1 MNISDFND
9 WLASKEKESL
19 IMGILNV
26 TPDSFSDGGLYF
38 DTQKAINHALSMIE
52 DGADIIDIGGEST
65 RPFSDPVSVDDEL
78 LRVIPVVKELRKRT
92 DTVISIDT
100 TKSTVAKEACLV
112 GADIINDISGMLF
125 DAEMIDVAKDIG
137 CPVVLM
143 HIKGN
148 PKTMQEDPTYDN
160 VVSEIKCHLLDRI
173 DYVIENGIDKKN
185 IILDPGIGF
194 GKTIENNF
202 EILNRLDEL
211 TSIEYPFLIGVSNKS
226 FIGKTLNI
234 NENDRLQGTI
244 VANTIALQKGCKIFR
259 VHNVKEAKRCLLIA
273 NKIFNSDHL
282 NN

>member
-65 RPFSDPVSVDDEL
+65 RPFSDSVSVDDEL

-148 PKTMQEDPTYDN
+148 PKTMQENPTYDN

>member
-65 RPFSDPVSVDDEL
+65 RPFSDPVSVEDEL

-148 PKTMQEDPTYDN
+148 PKTMQENPTYDN

>member
-9 WLASKEKESL
+9 WLISKEKKSL
-19 IMGILNV
+19 VMGILNV
-26 TPDSFSDGGLYF
+26 TPNSFSDGGIYF

-78 LRVIPVVKELRKRT
+78 SRVIPVIKGLRKKT
-92 DTVISIDT
+92 DILISIDT
-100 TKSTVAKEACLV
+100 TKSTVAREACSI

-125 DAEMIDVAKDIG
+125 DKKMIDIAKDIN
-137 CPVVLM
+137 CPIILM

-148 PKTMQEDPTYDN
+148 PKNMQENPTYDD
-160 VVSEIKCHLLDRI
+160 VISEIKSHLLSRA
-173 DYVIENGIDKKN
+173 DYAIANGIDRKN

-202 EILNRLDEL
+202 EILNRLEEL
-211 TSIEYPFLIGVSNKS
+211 TSTEYPFLIGVSNKS
-226 FIGKTLNI
+226 FIGKTLNVDES
-234 NENDRLQGTI
+234 NRLQGTI
-244 VANTIALQKGCKIFR
+244 VANTVALQKGCKIFR
-259 VHNVKEAKRCLLIA
+259 VHNVKETKRCLLIG
-273 NKIFNSDHL
+273 NKIFNSEHL

>member
-143 HIKGN
+143 HIKGD
-148 PKTMQEDPTYDN
+148 PKTMQENPTYDN

-173 DYVIENGIDKKN
+173 DYVIENGIDRKN

>member
-19 IMGILNV
+19 IMGILNA

-65 RPFSDPVSVDDEL
+65 RPFSDPVSLEDEL
-78 LRVIPVVKELRKRT
+78 WRVIPVVKELRKRT

-125 DAEMIDVAKDIG
+125 DAKMIDVAKDIG

-148 PKTMQEDPTYDN
+148 PKTMQENPTYDN

-173 DYVIENGIDKKN
+173 DYVIENGIDRKN

>member
-1 MNISDFND
+1 MNISDLNN
-9 WLASKEKESL
+9 WLTSKEKKSL
-19 IMGILNV
+19 VMGILNV
-26 TPDSFSDGGLYF
+26 TPASFSDGGLYF
-38 DTQKAINHALSMIE
+38 DTQKAVNHALSMID

-65 RPFSDPVSVDDEL
+65 RPFSDPVSLEDEL
-78 LRVIPVVKELRKRT
+78 SRVIPVIEELRKKT
-92 DTVISIDT
+92 DVAISIDT
-100 TKSTVAKEACLV
+100 TKANVAKEACLV
-112 GADIINDISGMLF
+112 GADMINDISGMLF
-125 DAEMIDVAKDIG
+125 DEKMIDVAKDAG
-137 CPVVLM
+137 CPIVLM

-148 PKTMQEDPTYDN
+148 PKTMQENPTYDN
-160 VVSEIKCHLLDRI
+160 VISEIKCHLLDRVDYMI
-173 DYVIENGIDKKN
+173 DNGIDKKN

-234 NENDRLQGTI
+234 DENDRLQGTI

-273 NKIFNSDHL
+273 NKIVNSDRL

>member
-1 MNISDFND
+1 VNISDFND
-9 WLASKEKESL
+9 WLISKEKKSL

-38 DTQKAINHALSMIE
+38 ETQKAVNHALSMIE
-52 DGADIIDIGGEST
+52 NGADIIDIGGEST
-65 RPFSDPVSVDDEL
+65 RPFSEPVSVDDEL
-78 LRVIPVVKELRKRT
+78 LRVIPVIEELRKKT

-100 TKSTVAKEACLV
+100 TKSAVAKEASLAGV
-112 GADIINDISGMLF
+112 NIINDISGMLF
-125 DAEMIDVAKDIG
+125 DKKMVDIAKDID
-137 CPVVLM
+137 CPIILM

-148 PKTMQEDPTYDN
+148 PKTMQDNPTYDDII
-160 VVSEIKCHLLDRI
+160 SEIKSHLLSRAN
-173 DYVIENGIDKKN
+173 YAIENGIDRKN

-211 TSIEYPFLIGVSNKS
+211 TSTGYPFLIGVSNKS
-226 FIGKTLNI
+226 FIGKTLNVDE
-234 NENDRLQGTI
+234 NERLEGTI

-259 VHNVKEAKRCLLIA
+259 VHNVKETKRCLLIG

>member
-38 DTQKAINHALSMIE
+38 DTQKAINHALSMVE

-78 LRVIPVVKELRKRT
+78 LRVIPVVNELRKRT

-148 PKTMQEDPTYDN
+148 PKTMQENPTYDN

-185 IILDPGIGF
+185 IILEPGIGF

>member
-100 TKSTVAKEACLV
+100 TKSTEAKEACLV

-148 PKTMQEDPTYDN
+148 PKTMQENPTYDN

>member
-65 RPFSDPVSVDDEL
+65 RPFSNPVSLDDEL
-78 LRVIPVVKELRKRT
+78 LRVVPVIKELRKRT
-92 DTVISIDT
+92 DAVISIDT
-100 TKSTVAKEACLV
+100 TKSTVAKEACLF
-112 GADIINDISGMLF
+112 GADIINDISGLLF
-125 DAEMIDVAKDIG
+125 DKKMVDIAKDIG
-137 CPVVLM
+137 CPIVLM

-148 PKTMQEDPTYDN
+148 PKTMQENPAYDN
-160 VVSEIKCHLLDRI
+160 LISDIKSHLLERV
-173 DYVIENGIDKKN
+173 DYAIENGIDRKN

-211 TSIEYPFLIGVSNKS
+211 TSIQYPFLIGTSNKS
-226 FIGKTLNI
+226 FIGKILNV
-234 NENDRLQGTI
+234 NEGDRLQGTI

>member
-1 MNISDFND
+1 MDISDFNN
-9 WLASKEKESL
+9 WLTSKEKKSL
-19 IMGILNV
+19 VMGILNV

-65 RPFSDPVSVDDEL
+65 RPFSDPVSLEDEL
-78 LRVIPVVKELRKRT
+78 SRVIPVIEELRKKT

-100 TKSTVAKEACLV
+100 TKSVVAKEACLV

-125 DAEMIDVAKDIG
+125 DEKMMDVAKHIG
-137 CPVVLM
+137 CPIVLM

-148 PKTMQEDPTYDN
+148 PKTMQENPTYDN
-160 VVSEIKCHLLDRI
+160 VISEIKCHLLDRV
-173 DYVIENGIDKKN
+173 DYIIENGIDRKN

-194 GKTIENNF
+194 GKTVENNF

-211 TSIEYPFLIGVSNKS
+211 TSIGYPFLIGASNKS

-234 NENDRLQGTI
+234 DENDRLQGTI

-273 NKIFNSDHL
+273 NKILNSDHL

>member
-1 MNISDFND
+1 VNISDFND

-148 PKTMQEDPTYDN
+148 PKTMQENPTYDN

>member
-125 DAEMIDVAKDIG
+125 DAKMIDVAKDIG

-148 PKTMQEDPTYDN
+148 PKTMQETLLMIMLYLKSN
-160 VVSEIKCHLLDRI
+160 V
-173 DYVIENGIDKKN
+173 
-185 IILDPGIGF
+185 
-194 GKTIENNF
+194 
-202 EILNRLDEL
+202 
-211 TSIEYPFLIGVSNKS
+211 
-226 FIGKTLNI
+226 
-234 NENDRLQGTI
+234 
-244 VANTIALQKGCKIFR
+244 IF
-259 VHNVKEAKRCLLIA
+259 
-273 NKIFNSDHL
+273 
-282 NN
+282 

>member
-1 MNISDFND
+1 
-9 WLASKEKESL
+9 
-19 IMGILNV
+19 MGILNV

-137 CPVVLM
+137 LSLI
-143 HIKGN
+143 HI
-148 PKTMQEDPTYDN
+148 
-160 VVSEIKCHLLDRI
+160 
-173 DYVIENGIDKKN
+173 
-185 IILDPGIGF
+185 
-194 GKTIENNF
+194 
-202 EILNRLDEL
+202 
-211 TSIEYPFLIGVSNKS
+211 
-226 FIGKTLNI
+226 
-234 NENDRLQGTI
+234 
-244 VANTIALQKGCKIFR
+244 
-259 VHNVKEAKRCLLIA
+259 
-273 NKIFNSDHL
+273 
-282 NN
+282 

>member
-1 MNISDFND
+1 
-9 WLASKEKESL
+9 
-19 IMGILNV
+19 MGILNV

-125 DAEMIDVAKDIG
+125 DAKMIDVAKDIG

-148 PKTMQEDPTYDN
+148 PKTMQENPTYDN

>member
-112 GADIINDISGMLF
+112 GANIINDISGMLF

-148 PKTMQEDPTYDN
+148 PKTMQENPTYDN

-173 DYVIENGIDKKN
+173 DYVIENGIDRKN

>member
-148 PKTMQEDPTYDN
+148 PKTMQENPTYDN

-244 VANTIALQKGCKIFR
+244 VANTVALQKGCKIFR

>member
-65 RPFSDPVSVDDEL
+65 RPFSDTVSVDDEL

-148 PKTMQEDPTYDN
+148 PKTMQENPTYDN

>member
-78 LRVIPVVKELRKRT
+78 LRVIPVVKELRKIT

-148 PKTMQEDPTYDN
+148 PKTMQENPTYDN

>member
-1 MNISDFND
+1 MNISDFNS
-9 WLASKEKESL
+9 WLISKEKKSL
-19 IMGILNV
+19 VMGILNV

-38 DTQKAINHALSMIE
+38 DTQKAVNHALLMIE
-52 DGADIIDIGGEST
+52 EGADIIDIGGEST
-65 RPFSDPVSVDDEL
+65 RPFSDPVSLDDEL
-78 LRVIPVVKELRKRT
+78 LRVIPVIKELRKKT

-100 TKSTVAKEACLV
+100 TKSAVAKEACLF

-125 DAEMIDVAKDIG
+125 DRKMIDVAKNIA
-137 CPVVLM
+137 CPIILM

-148 PKTMQEDPTYDN
+148 PKTMQQNPTYDN
-160 VVSEIKCHLLDRI
+160 IISEIKCHLLDRV
-173 DYVIENGIDKKN
+173 DYAIENGIDKKN

-226 FIGKTLNI
+226 FIGKTLNVD
-234 NENDRLQGTI
+234 ENDRLQGTI

-259 VHNVKEAKRCLLIA
+259 VHNVKETKRCLLIG
-273 NKIFNSDHL
+273 NKIFNSDY
-282 NN
+282 

>member
-148 PKTMQEDPTYDN
+148 PKTMQENPTYDN

>member
-1 MNISDFND
+1 VNISDFND

-137 CPVVLM
+137 CPIVLM

-148 PKTMQEDPTYDN
+148 PKTMQENPTYDN
-160 VVSEIKCHLLDRI
+160 VISEIKCHLLDRV
-173 DYVIENGIDKKN
+173 DYIIENGIDRKN

-194 GKTIENNF
+194 GKTVENNF

-211 TSIEYPFLIGVSNKS
+211 TSIGYPFLIGTSNKS

-234 NENDRLQGTI
+234 DENDRLQGTI

-273 NKIFNSDHL
+273 NKILNSDHL

>member
-78 LRVIPVVKELRKRT
+78 LRVIPVIKELRKRT

-148 PKTMQEDPTYDN
+148 PKTMQENPTYDN

>member
-1 MNISDFND
+1 
-9 WLASKEKESL
+9 
-19 IMGILNV
+19 MGILNV

-38 DTQKAINHALSMIE
+38 ETQKAINHALSMIE

-78 LRVIPVVKELRKRT
+78 LRVIPVIKELRKRT

-125 DAEMIDVAKDIG
+125 DTKMIDVAKDIG

-148 PKTMQEDPTYDN
+148 PKTMQENPTYDN

>member
-38 DTQKAINHALSMIE
+38 YTQKAINHALSMIE

-148 PKTMQEDPTYDN
+148 PKTMQENPTYDN